1 MARIEAERPSD
12 WPISSEAGLVE
23 GALMRRA
30 GASWAMTGDV
40 LIAQSTATNDHRR
53 NRIGVEPII
62 RDRLG
67 KMSDSSDARCSQ
79 SIKWDGSEHVLCI
92 IFKGFRQ
99 RQKSCP
105 FESIKKNA
113 WSQDRASP
121 VRRQGHHWPTHL
133 NVSFMTFGVIELQPL
148 ETRLMMFTAKNAFL
162 QI

>member
-1 MARIEAERPSD
+1 
-12 WPISSEAGLVE
+12 
-23 GALMRRA
+23 LMRRA

-105 FESIKKNA
+105 FESIKKNV
-113 WSQDRASP
+113 WSSVRAST
-121 VRRQGHHWPTHL
+121 VRRRGHHWPL
-133 NVSFMTFGVIELQPL
+133 SIVNITFDNIRIFQRKIA
-148 ETRLMMFTAKNAFL
+148 ETV
-162 QI
+162 

>member
-79 SIKWDGSEHVLCI
+79 SIK
-92 IFKGFRQ
+92 
-99 RQKSCP
+99 
-105 FESIKKNA
+105 
-113 WSQDRASP
+113 
-121 VRRQGHHWPTHL
+121 
-133 NVSFMTFGVIELQPL
+133 
-148 ETRLMMFTAKNAFL
+148 
-162 QI
+162 